1 MTNIEHLPDNVLLN
15 IFSLLD
21 IETLD
26 IVEQVCNRWNYLAN
40 TPELWVF
47 KCKRLGQIENL
58 DQIEAFLANELTN
71 DEEIDWKLA
80 FIELTEFV
88 KRLKLDYYEKFN
100 EMNSRQTETGKYFE

>member
-58 DQIEAFLANELTN
+58 DHFFAHQT
-71 DEEIDWKLA
+71 IDFENKWY
-80 FIELTEFV
+80 EF
-88 KRLKLDYYEKFN
+88 E
-100 EMNSRQTETGKYFE
+100 SRNFPKIGDIIKI